1 MHKKLIINA
10 DDYGQD
16 TGFGVC
22 DGILWGFHQ
31 GVITS
36 TTVLVD
42 YVTPQQIKNL
52 KVFKIPHGL
61 HVVNDVEREIGK
73 MCDIGLNQ
81 IDHLD
86 SHRFEMYK
94 PDKRKGF
101 YESAKDRFIPIRRA
115 AVPIEAENG
124 PFKLEFNQIPMPEE
138 VWTTDHAIFD
148 HIESLDQALEMLRTL
163 KDGITELMVHV
174 SLSIETPKEQAMHKQ
189 LSILTSKAF
198 KRELLEQEI
207 ELVSWQDV

>member
-10 DDYGQD
+10 DDYGQN

-42 YVTPQQIKNL
+42 YITPQQIKNL
-52 KVFKIPHGL
+52 RVFKVPYGL
-61 HVVNDVEREIGK
+61 HV
-73 MCDIGLNQ
+73 LNN
-81 IDHLD
+81 IEKEMDLMSKKGIDSPDHLD

-94 PDKRKGF
+94 PDKRKDF
-101 YESAKDRFIPIRRA
+101 YSMARDYSLPIRRA
-115 AVPIEAENG
+115 AVPIESESG
-124 PFKLEFNQIPMPEE
+124 PFNLEFNQIPMPEE

-174 SLSIETPKEQAMHKQ
+174 SLSIETPKDRAMHRQ
-189 LSILTSKAF
+189 LAILTSEAF

-207 ELVSWQDV
+207 ELVSWQEV